1 MLTRSCRVFALIALQ
16 VVTATA
22 AFAECDIAPPFCQ
35 GFWAY
40 PAVFDGTAV
49 REETVELEHWVEP
62 GLFTLGALGPASRPA
77 DQTRARLERISLR
90 LVTFFVHRSWRGV
103 GADATEVQILEVPA
117 GMYTF
122 RATIGQRYL
131 IVGGPSERGYLQ
143 AYTCGR
149 TRLYQEAGEQ
159 LAFLEMLTQPARG
172 GRIYG
177 EVRDRDELAATADA
191 RPPGNLRL
199 KNLGGGGDSTLRITR
214 GPFEFTGLAPGR
226 YALDIEVSKGTK
238 ASSWGAGV
246 TINIVPRDGR
256 LAPDPPPNAGYER
269 VTVLEIPNAR
279 ACAWT
284 DIHLEPAGSVSG
296 TIGGSSDAMSPVFAE
311 LWRVDESRNRS
322 STSRSAY
329 IYPQGRFEFDAVGE
343 GEYVLGVRFKDPP
356 AGIVPPYKVAM
367 LVSGAGAAHEFR
379 VATGERLQLPP
390 FTVPSFEAD
399 ANLDLSLAWSDGTPV
414 GNAYIR
420 IVDVS
425 DESVPEAHRGVGA
438 ARTDQSG
445 RVRISAMTAHTYVVS
460 VWTTW
465 GTPGAGS
472 GAPREVSRAA
482 PFTAASDVR
491 DVRVILPGPAR

>member
-1 MLTRSCRVFALIALQ
+1 MRSCRVFALLIALQ
-16 VVTATA
+16 VLTATA
-22 AFAECDIAPPFCQ
+22 AFAECEITPPFCQ
-35 GFWAY
+35 GFWTY
-40 PAVFDGTAV
+40 DAVFDGTAV

-62 GLFTLGALGPASRPA
+62 GVFITLGGLGPAARPA
-77 DQTRARLERISLR
+77 DPTRARLERISLR
-90 LVTFFVHRSWRGV
+90 LVTFSVHRAWRGV

-117 GMYTF
+117 GLYTF

-131 IVGGPSERGYLQ
+131 IVGGPTEHGYLQ
-143 AYTCGR
+143 AYTCGA
-149 TRLYQEAGEQ
+149 TRRYQEAGEQ
-159 LAFLEMLTQPARG
+159 LAFLETLTQPARG

-177 EVRDRDELAATADA
+177 EVRARDQLAAAADA
-191 RPPGNLRL
+191 RPPGRLRL
-199 KNLGGGGDSTLRITR
+199 TSLGGGGDSTLRITR

-226 YALDIEVSKGTK
+226 YALDIEVPTGTK
-238 ASSWGAGV
+238 ASPWGAGV
-246 TINIVPRDGR
+246 SINIVPGDGR
-256 LAPDPPPNAGYER
+256 LAPEPPPDAGYER
-269 VTVLEIPNAR
+269 VSVLEIPNAR
-279 ACAWT
+279 ACAWM

-296 TIGGSSDAMSPVFAE
+296 TIGGSSDAMAPVFAE

-329 IYPQGRFEFDAVGE
+329 IYPQGRFEFDGVSE
-343 GEYVLGVRFKDPP
+343 GEYVLGVRFKEPP
-356 AGIVPPYKVAM
+356 AGIVPPYKVM
-367 LVSGAGAAHEFR
+367 LFNGAGGAPDFR

-390 FTVPSFEAD
+390 FAVPAFEAD
-399 ANLDLSLAWSDGTPV
+399 ANLDLALAWSDGAPV
-414 GNAYIR
+414 GDAYIR

-445 RVRISAMTAHTYVVS
+445 RVRISAMAAHTYVVS

-465 GTPGAGS
+465 GPPGAGG